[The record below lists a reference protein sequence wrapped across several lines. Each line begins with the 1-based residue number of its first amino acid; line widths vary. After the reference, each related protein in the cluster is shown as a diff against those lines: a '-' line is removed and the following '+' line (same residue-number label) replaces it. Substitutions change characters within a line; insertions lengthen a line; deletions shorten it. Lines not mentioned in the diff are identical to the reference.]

1 MPLMAP
7 AHEETLSIQLLTNNK
22 YARQVRTCAAGLSQ
36 LVHQYT
42 IDMPFGRCLFQAFNI
57 QFFNAV
63 LIVIF
68 RYQCLYCI
76 YGRAQDVYFYFGL
89 STRTFE
95 VIIIPVVKFL
105 VTCSVSEILEDIK
118 DKDTSH
124 PPSWIFKKSMTSQP
138 G

>member
-1 MPLMAP
+1 MA
-7 AHEETLSIQLLTNNK
+7 I
-22 YARQVRTCAAGLSQ
+22 
-36 LVHQYT
+36 
-42 IDMPFGRCLFQAFNI
+42 
-57 QFFNAV
+57 
-63 LIVIF
+63 
-68 RYQCLYCI
+68 
-76 YGRAQDVYFYFGL
+76 YFYFGL

-124 PPSWIFKKSMTSQP
+124 SPSWIFKKSMTSQP